1 MWFLF
6 SFGLLIWFLALLWP
20 PGYVSVFLAT
30 LASCAIALS
39 SFVIILRKHRE
50 FIGYKAMAAYFGLQ
64 PFFFL
69 ALLIVY
75 PQLMI
80 ERTGSVGMFDVRPVG
95 IFYTFS
101 FIPLMALFYAFLL
114 SSVTQN
120 RERNLPFYLHL
131 ATGRM
136 NLFLVVTAL
145 ISFSIWFSTINSDPI
160 SYLFRVLH
168 KGLFLAPF
176 FAGLYFKQ
184 SRAIVILWMVTFV
197 FGVILAVFTGT
208 RAYVFYPIVSYG
220 LGILF
225 QAKKGRERSLWI
237 ILALV
242 LIPIVLFSLGL
253 IQNIR
258 NEFGRGNISEVNV
271 VEIFSNLDSVLS
283 KTIESED
290 QHRKQTRELP
300 FWSGLTRLVNWPQLY
315 VPIMSPDPVE
325 YRGYD
330 DIHMELLSQL
340 MVFDVSGT
348 EGRYYNSKL
357 FARMYGFNVYYEK
370 DYSGKLHS
378 HSVPFG
384 IIADSWSRF
393 GPISLFIQVSIAFL
407 FFTLVEV
414 INRSLFRRSPEMII
428 IGLIIILRMSFYN
441 ISSVTLLNTMRDMML
456 QYIFIMSTFY
466 CILSIWRKMSSYN
479 ATK

>member
-1 MWFLF
+1 MWV
-6 SFGLLIWFLALLWP
+6 LALLWP

-145 ISFSIWFSTINSDPI
+145 ISVSIWFSTINSDPI

-168 KGLFLAPF
+168 KGLFFAPF

-184 SRAIVILWMVTFV
+184 SRAIAIFWLATFV
-197 FGVILAVFTGT
+197 LGVILALFTGD
-208 RAYVFYPIVSYG
+208 RSQAFYPIVFYG
-220 LGILF
+220 LGILV
-225 QAKKGRERSLWI
+225 QAKKGRERLLWMV
-237 ILALV
+237 LALV
-242 LIPIVLFSLGL
+242 SIPIVLFSLGL

-258 NEFGRGNISEVNV
+258 NEFGRGNINEVNV
-271 VEIFSNLDSVLS
+271 VEIFSNIDSVLS

-290 QHRKQTRELP
+290 YHGKKISELP
-300 FWSGLTRLVNWPQLY
+300 FWAGLTRLVNWPQLY
-315 VPIMSPDPVE
+315 ATIMSPNPVE

-330 DIHMELLSQL
+330 DIQMELISQF
-340 MVFDVSGT
+340 MVFDFGGT

-357 FARMYGFNVYYEK
+357 FSRMYGFNVYYEK
-370 DYSGKLHS
+370 DYSGKLNS

-414 INRSLFRRSPEMII
+414 INRSLFRRRPEMII
-428 IGLIIILRMSFYN
+428 IGLIIILRMSFYTISSSTLLETIRATLLQYVFIMFMFYCMLNIWCN
-441 ISSVTLLNTMRDMML
+441 ISGHNTIKGR
-456 QYIFIMSTFY
+456 
-466 CILSIWRKMSSYN
+466 
-479 ATK
+479 